1 MPPEPK
7 PAGDGDPAPEGDA
20 RSHAENRRYR
30 DLAERRKA
38 SNPEYAYMPRWV
50 PTGNWHMSWG
60 DLLVILFGLG
70 ILLMVLVMRWL
81 GIIGATAG

>member
-1 MPPEPK
+1 MPP
-7 PAGDGDPAPEGDA
+7 DPSADPSPEGDA
-20 RSHAENRRYR
+20 RSQAENRRYR
-30 DLAERRKA
+30 ELAERRKG

-50 PTGNWHMSWG
+50 PTGNWNLSWG

-81 GIIGATAG
+81 GMIGQGATPG